1 MVGRESVIDLAISGQ
16 TDEETLKTI
25 ADNIR
30 LELSSFPEISLEE
43 ISSARP
49 YEISIEISETALRRH
64 GLTFDEVANAVRRSS
79 LDLPG
84 GSVRSD
90 SGEILLRTIGQA
102 YRGSEYENIVLLT
115 RTDGT
120 RLLLGEVANVV
131 DGFAETDQSARFDHE
146 PTDLVSVFRP

>member
-1 MVGRESVIDLAISGQ
+1 MERRQQHTTSYAISGQ
-16 TDEETLKTI
+16 ADEETLKTI

-30 LELSSFPEISLEE
+30 LELSSFPEISLVE

-64 GLTFDEVANAVRRSS
+64 ALTFDEVANPVRRSS

-102 YRGSEYENIVLLT
+102 YRGSEYENIVLLM
-115 RTDGT
+115 
-120 RLLLGEVANVV
+120 V
-131 DGFAETDQSARFDHE
+131 Q
-146 PTDLVSVFRP
+146 